1 MGKLALILGCVAAA
15 SPNALCGSGFFVTT
29 AGVATAPALAAAALY
44 FLIVAPQV
52 SALFESSGFRPRLA
66 KLSVALSAALILIE
80 YGALVAL
87 AVGRREGV
95 YALFGFEQVLHFAAL
110 AMALAAAGPF
120 EAWAGPSAIRWG
132 SFALGALSLA
142 CSIAMSA
149 MGPNGLLGP
158 WAVAAFGVCAAVVL
172 SISYYV
178 TADGARCTGAFF
190 CGSLLMSAIQRFINW
205 RCISNWRR
213 ISIFEMPAWAAISLC
228 LVTIAGA
235 VALFVLARWQGEA
248 IQEGPRGTCG
258 DERPSAEDPASVVRE
273 ALLGLR
279 GGGALSERELEV
291 ACGLACGHSV
301 AEIAQELGV
310 LASTVSTYRARAYEK
325 LGVETNAQLVASL
338 TRPSSQPNLE
348 DAQTPIFRSRLLPG
362 VALAAACV
370 AGFLCGCY
378 GCYGGDGALVAYN
391 VALVAAGALLI
402 AVGPIRIG
410 KGGQSLGY
418 SLAGALVGLSMSAVL
433 VLSKDPRGFLGA
445 VLLAVAIAISV
456 AESAWATQEGLGS
469 QQALGAGLGLLAM
482 SSVSYSGRYINPWML
497 FCFTFASIA
506 AAAVLLWVGARN
518 RRGKLVEKT
527 LDGEVRVRSYL
538 EGRGLSSLEAGV
550 ALMAARGAT
559 ATETALAL
567 SMSPSSVAAYKSRG
581 LKKLGVERIDELREL
596 LKKDAGLAL
605 TVGLR

>member
-1 MGKLALILGCVAAA
+1 MGKLALVLGCVAAA

-52 SALFESSGFRPRLA
+52 SALFESSDFRPRLT

-95 YALFGFEQVLHFAAL
+95 YAVFGFEQALHFAAL

-149 MGPNGLLGP
+149 MGPDDLLGP

-205 RCISNWRR
+205 RCIS
-213 ISIFEMPAWAAISLC
+213 IFKMPAWAAISLC
-228 LVTIAGA
+228 LATIAGA
-235 VALFVLARWQGEA
+235 VVLFVLARRQEGA
-248 IQEGPRGTCG
+248 IQKGPIGACG
-258 DERPSAEDPASVVRE
+258 DECPSAEDPASVVRE

-310 LASTVSTYRARAYEK
+310 SASTVSTYRARAYEK

-338 TRPSSQPNLE
+338 TRPSSQPGFE
-348 DAQTPIFRSRLLPG
+348 DAQKPIFRSRLLPG

-370 AGFLCGCY
+370 AGCLCW
-378 GCYGGDGALVAYN
+378 CYGGDGALVAYN
-391 VALVAAGALLI
+391 VALVAAGALLVL
-402 AVGPIRIG
+402 VGLVRIG
-410 KGGQSLGY
+410 EGGQSLGY
-418 SLAGALVGLSMSAVL
+418 SLAGVLVGLSMSAVL
-433 VLSKDPRGFLGA
+433 VLSSGAPGGFLGVA
-445 VLLAVAIAISV
+445 LFAFVLAISV
-456 AESAWATQEGLGS
+456 VASVWAAQEGLGS

-482 SSVSYSGRYINPWML
+482 ISVSYSGRYISPWML
-497 FCFTFASIA
+497 LCFTLACIA

-518 RRGKLVEKT
+518 RRGKLVENT
-527 LDGEVRVRSYL
+527 LDGEVRARLYL

-567 SMSPSSVAAYKSRG
+567 NMSPSSVSAYKSRG
-581 LKKLGVERIDELREL
+581 LKKLGVEGIDELREL

>member
-1 MGKLALILGCVAAA
+1 MGKLALVLGCAAAA

-29 AGVATAPALAAAALY
+29 AGIATAPALMAAALY

-52 SALFESSGFRPRLA
+52 SALFESSDFRPRLA

-149 MGPNGLLGP
+149 MAPDGLLGP

-178 TADGARCTGAFF
+178 TADGARCTGVFF

-205 RCISNWRR
+205 RCIS
-213 ISIFEMPAWAAISLC
+213 IFEMPAWAAISLC
-228 LVTIAGA
+228 LVTIAAA
-235 VALFVLARWQGEA
+235 VVLFVLARRQAA
-248 IQEGPRGTCG
+248 IQEGPISTCG

-310 LASTVSTYRARAYEK
+310 SASTVSTYRARAYEK

-348 DAQTPIFRSRLLPG
+348 DAQKPKFRSRLLPG

-370 AGFLCGCY
+370 AGCLCGCY
-378 GCYGGDGALVAYN
+378 EGDGAFAAYN
-391 VALVAAGALLI
+391 VALLAAGALLI

-410 KGGQSLGY
+410 EGGQSLGY
-418 SLAGALVGLSMSAVL
+418 SLAGVLVGLSMSAVL
-433 VLSKDPRGFLGA
+433 VLPRGPIGFLGA

-456 AESAWATQEGLGS
+456 AVSAWATQESLGS
-469 QQALGAGLGLLAM
+469 QQALGAGLGLLALI
-482 SSVSYSGRYINPWML
+482 SVSYSGRYINPWML
-497 FCFTFASIA
+497 LCFTFASIA

-518 RRGKLVEKT
+518 RRGKLVENT
-527 LDGEVRVRSYL
+527 LDGEVRARLYL
-538 EGRGLSSLEAGV
+538 EGRGLSSLETGV

-567 SMSPSSVAAYKSRG
+567 NMSPSSVAAHKSRG
-581 LKKLGVERIDELREL
+581 LKKLGVEGIGDLREL

>member
-1 MGKLALILGCVAAA
+1 MGKLALVLGCVAAA

-52 SALFESSGFRPRLA
+52 SALFESSDFRPRLA

-95 YALFGFEQVLHFAAL
+95 YAVFGFEQALHFAAL

-149 MGPNGLLGP
+149 MGPDGLLGP

-205 RCISNWRR
+205 RCIS
-213 ISIFEMPAWAAISLC
+213 IFEMPAWVAISLC
-228 LVTIAGA
+228 LVTVAGA

-248 IQEGPRGTCG
+248 IQEGPRGACG

-310 LASTVSTYRARAYEK
+310 SASTVSTYRARAYEK

-338 TRPSSQPNLE
+338 TRPSSQPNSE
-348 DAQTPIFRSRLLPG
+348 DAQKPIFRSRLLPG

-370 AGFLCGCY
+370 AGCLCVCY
-378 GCYGGDGALVAYN
+378 EGDGALVAYN

-410 KGGQSLGY
+410 EGGQSLGY
-418 SLAGALVGLSMSAVL
+418 SLAGVLVGLSMSAVL
-433 VLSKDPRGFLGA
+433 VLSPVAPGGFLGVA
-445 VLLAVAIAISV
+445 LFAFVLAISV
-456 AESAWATQEGLGS
+456 VASVWAAQEGLGS

-482 SSVSYSGRYINPWML
+482 ISVSYSGRYISPWIL
-497 FCFTFASIA
+497 LCFTLACIA
-506 AAAVLLWVGARN
+506 AAAVLLWVGARG
-518 RRGKLVEKT
+518 RRGKLVEIT
-527 LDGEVRVRSYL
+527 LDGEVRARLYL

-559 ATETALAL
+559 AAETALAL

-581 LKKLGVERIDELREL
+581 LKKLGVEGIDDLREL

-605 TVGLR
+605 TVGSR

>member
-29 AGVATAPALAAAALY
+29 AGVATAPALAVAALY

-52 SALFESSGFRPRLA
+52 STLFESSVFRSRLA
-66 KLSVALSAALILIE
+66 KLSVAFSAALILIE
-80 YGALVAL
+80 YGTLVAL

-95 YALFGFEQVLHFAAL
+95 YAVFGFEQALHFAAL

-120 EAWAGPSAIRWG
+120 EAWASPSAIRWG

-149 MGPNGLLGP
+149 MGPGFLGP
-158 WAVAAFGVCAAVVL
+158 WTVAAFGVCAAVVL

-178 TADGARCTGAFF
+178 TADGARCTGTFF

-205 RCISNWRR
+205 RCIS
-213 ISIFEMPAWAAISLC
+213 IFEMPAWAAISLC
-228 LVTIAGA
+228 LTTIAGA
-235 VALFVLARWQGEA
+235 VALFVLARWQGES
-248 IQEGPRGTCG
+248 IQEGPIGACG

-310 LASTVSTYRARAYEK
+310 SASTVSTYRVRAYEK

-338 TRPSSQPNLE
+338 TRPSSQPDSE
-348 DAQTPIFRSRLLPG
+348 DAQKPIFRSRLLPG

-370 AGFLCGCY
+370 AGCLCGCY
-378 GCYGGDGALVAYN
+378 EGDGALVAYN

-410 KGGQSLGY
+410 EGGQSLGY
-418 SLAGALVGLSMSAVL
+418 SLAGVLVGLSMSAVL
-433 VLSKDPRGFLGA
+433 VLSSRAPGGFLGVA
-445 VLLAVAIAISV
+445 LSAFVLAISV
-456 AESAWATQEGLGS
+456 AESVWAAQEGLGS
-469 QQALGAGLGLLAM
+469 RQALGAGLGLLAM
-482 SSVSYSGRYINPWML
+482 ISVSYSGRYISPWML
-497 FCFTFASIA
+497 LCFTLACIA
-506 AAAVLLWVGARN
+506 AAAVLLWVGARG

-527 LDGEVRVRSYL
+527 LDGGVRARLYL
-538 EGRGLSSLEAGV
+538 EGRGLSSLEVGV
-550 ALMAARGAT
+550 ALMTARGAT

-567 SMSPSSVAAYKSRG
+567 NMSPSSVAAYKGRG
-581 LKKLGVERIDELREL
+581 FKKLGVEGIDELREL

-605 TVGLR
+605 TVGPR

>member
-1 MGKLALILGCVAAA
+1 MGKLALVLGCVAAA

-52 SALFESSGFRPRLA
+52 SALFESSDFRPRLA

-80 YGALVAL
+80 YGTLVAL

-95 YALFGFEQVLHFAAL
+95 YAVFGFEQALHFAAL

-149 MGPNGLLGP
+149 MGPDGLLGP
-158 WAVAAFGVCAAVVL
+158 WAVAAFGVCAALVL
-172 SISYYV
+172 FISYYV

-205 RCISNWRR
+205 RCIS
-213 ISIFEMPAWAAISLC
+213 IFEMPAWAAISLC
-228 LVTIAGA
+228 LVTVAGA

-291 ACGLACGHSV
+291 ACGLACGHPV

-310 LASTVSTYRARAYEK
+310 SASTVSTYRARAYEK

-338 TRPSSQPNLE
+338 TRPSSQPDSE
-348 DAQTPIFRSRLLPG
+348 DAQKPIFRSRLLPG

-370 AGFLCGCY
+370 AGCLCVCY
-378 GCYGGDGALVAYN
+378 EGDGALVAYN

-410 KGGQSLGY
+410 EGGQSLGY
-418 SLAGALVGLSMSAVL
+418 SLAGVLVGLSMSAVL
-433 VLSKDPRGFLGA
+433 VLSPVAPGGFLGVA
-445 VLLAVAIAISV
+445 LFAFVLAISV
-456 AESAWATQEGLGS
+456 VASVWAAQEGLGS

-482 SSVSYSGRYINPWML
+482 ISVSYSGRYISPWML
-497 FCFTFASIA
+497 LCFTLASIA

-518 RRGKLVEKT
+518 RRGKLVENT
-527 LDGEVRVRSYL
+527 LDGEVRARLYL
-538 EGRGLSSLEAGV
+538 EGRGLSSLETGV

-567 SMSPSSVAAYKSRG
+567 NMSPSSVAAYKSRG
-581 LKKLGVERIDELREL
+581 LKKLGVEGIGDLREL

-605 TVGLR
+605 TVGPR

>member
-1 MGKLALILGCVAAA
+1 MGKLALVLGCVAAA

-29 AGVATAPALAAAALY
+29 AGVATAPALAAAAFY

-80 YGALVAL
+80 YGTLVAL

-95 YALFGFEQVLHFAAL
+95 YAVFGFEQALHFAAL

-149 MGPNGLLGP
+149 MGPDGLLGP

-205 RCISNWRR
+205 RCIS
-213 ISIFEMPAWAAISLC
+213 IFEMPAWAAISLC
-228 LVTIAGA
+228 LVTVAGA

-291 ACGLACGHSV
+291 ACGLACGHPV
-301 AEIAQELGV
+301 AEIAQERGV
-310 LASTVSTYRARAYEK
+310 SASTVSTYRARAYEK

-338 TRPSSQPNLE
+338 TRPSSQPDSE
-348 DAQTPIFRSRLLPG
+348 DAQKPIFRSRLLPG

-370 AGFLCGCY
+370 AGCLCVCY
-378 GCYGGDGALVAYN
+378 EGDGALVAYN

-410 KGGQSLGY
+410 EGGQSLGY
-418 SLAGALVGLSMSAVL
+418 SLAGVLVGLSMSAVL
-433 VLSKDPRGFLGA
+433 VLSPVAPGGFLGVA
-445 VLLAVAIAISV
+445 LFAFVLAISV
-456 AESAWATQEGLGS
+456 VASVWAAQEGLGS

-482 SSVSYSGRYINPWML
+482 ISVSYSGRYISPWML
-497 FCFTFASIA
+497 LCFTLACIA
-506 AAAVLLWVGARN
+506 AAAVLLWVGARG

-527 LDGEVRVRSYL
+527 LDGEVRARLYL

-567 SMSPSSVAAYKSRG
+567 NMSPSSVAAYKSRG
-581 LKKLGVERIDELREL
+581 LKKLGVEGIGDLREL

>member
-1 MGKLALILGCVAAA
+1 MGKLALILGCAAAA

-52 SALFESSGFRPRLA
+52 SALFESSDFRPRLA

-95 YALFGFEQVLHFAAL
+95 YALFGFEQALHFAAL

-132 SFALGALSLA
+132 SVALGALSLA

-149 MGPNGLLGP
+149 MGPDGLLGP
-158 WAVAAFGVCAAVVL
+158 WAVSAFGVCAAVVL

-205 RCISNWRR
+205 RCIS
-213 ISIFEMPAWAAISLC
+213 IFEMPAQAAISLC
-228 LVTIAGA
+228 LATIAGA
-235 VALFVLARWQGEA
+235 VALFVLAQRQAA
-248 IQEGPRGTCG
+248 IQKGPRGACG

-273 ALLGLR
+273 ALLSLR

-291 ACGLACGHSV
+291 ACGLACGHPV

-310 LASTVSTYRARAYEK
+310 SASTVSTYRARAYEK

-338 TRPSSQPNLE
+338 TRPSSQPDLE
-348 DAQTPIFRSRLLPG
+348 DAQKPIFRSCMLPG
-362 VALAAACV
+362 VALVAACA
-370 AGFLCGCY
+370 AGCLC

-391 VALVAAGALLI
+391 VAFVAAGALLVTI
-402 AVGPIRIG
+402 GLIRIG
-410 KGGQSLGY
+410 EGGQSLGY
-418 SLAGALVGLSMSAVL
+418 SLAGVLVGLSMSAVL
-433 VLSKDPRGFLGA
+433 ESPGAPGGFLGV
-445 VLLAVAIAISV
+445 VLLAAVIAISV
-456 AESAWATQEGLGS
+456 AASAWVTQEGLGS
-469 QQALGAGLGLLAM
+469 QQALGAGLGLLAL
-482 SSVSYSGRYINPWML
+482 SSVSYSGRYISPWML
-497 FCFTFASIA
+497 RCFTLACIA
-506 AAAVLLWVGARN
+506 AAAVLLWIGARG
-518 RRGKLVEKT
+518 RRGKLVENT

-581 LKKLGVERIDELREL
+581 LKKLGVEGVDELREL

>member
-1 MGKLALILGCVAAA
+1 MGKLALVLGCVAAA

-44 FLIVAPQV
+44 FLIVAPRV
-52 SALFESSGFRPRLA
+52 SALFESSDFRPRLA

-80 YGALVAL
+80 YGTLIVL
-87 AVGRREGV
+87 AVGRCEGV
-95 YALFGFEQVLHFAAL
+95 YVMFGFEQALHFAAL
-110 AMALAAAGPF
+110 AMAMAAAGPF

-149 MGPNGLLGP
+149 MALDGLLGP
-158 WAVAAFGVCAAVVL
+158 WAVAAFGVCAAAVL

-190 CGSLLMSAIQRFINW
+190 CGSLLMSAIQRLINW
-205 RCISNWRR
+205 RC
-213 ISIFEMPAWAAISLC
+213 ISIFEMPAQAAISLC
-228 LVTIAGA
+228 LATMAGA
-235 VALFVLARWQGEA
+235 VVLFVLARRQTA
-248 IQEGPRGTCG
+248 IQKGPRDACG

-273 ALLGLR
+273 TLLSLR

-291 ACGLACGHSV
+291 ACGLACGHPV

-310 LASTVSTYRARAYEK
+310 SASTVSTYRARAYEK

-348 DAQTPIFRSRLLPG
+348 DAQKPKFRSRLLPG

-370 AGFLCGCY
+370 AGCLC
-378 GCYGGDGALVAYN
+378 GCYGGDGALVAYD

-410 KGGQSLGY
+410 EGGQSLGY
-418 SLAGALVGLSMSAVL
+418 SLAGVLVGLSMSAVL
-433 VLSKDPRGFLGA
+433 VLSRDPRGFLGA
-445 VLLAVAIAISV
+445 VLLAAVIAISV
-456 AESAWATQEGLGS
+456 AASAWATQESLGS
-469 QQALGAGLGLLAM
+469 QQALGAGLGLLAL
-482 SSVSYSGRYINPWML
+482 SSVSYSGRYINPWTL
-497 FCFTFASIA
+497 LCFTFASIA

-518 RRGKLVEKT
+518 RRGKLVENT

-567 SMSPSSVAAYKSRG
+567 NMSPSSVAAYKSRG
-581 LKKLGVERIDELREL
+581 LKKLGVEGVDELREL

>member
-29 AGVATAPALAAAALY
+29 AGVATAPVLAAAALY

-95 YALFGFEQVLHFAAL
+95 YAVLGFEQALHFAAL

-132 SFALGALSLA
+132 SFALGAFSLA

-149 MGPNGLLGP
+149 MGPDGLLGP
-158 WAVAAFGVCAAVVL
+158 RAVAAFGVLAAVVL

-205 RCISNWRR
+205 RCIS
-213 ISIFEMPAWAAISLC
+213 IFEMSAWAAISLC

-235 VALFVLARWQGEA
+235 VALFVFAQRQGEA
-248 IQEGPRGTCG
+248 IQKGPRGACG

-273 ALLGLR
+273 ALLSLR

-291 ACGLACGHSV
+291 ACGLACGHPV

-310 LASTVSTYRARAYEK
+310 SASTVSTYRARAYEK

-497 FCFTFASIA
+497 LCFTFASIA

-518 RRGKLVEKT
+518 RRGKLVENT

-538 EGRGLSSLEAGV
+538 EGRGLSSLETSV

-581 LKKLGVERIDELREL
+581 LKKLGVEGIDELREL

-605 TVGLR
+605 TVGPR

>member
-1 MGKLALILGCVAAA
+1 MGKLALVLGCVAAA

-52 SALFESSGFRPRLA
+52 STLFEPSVFRPRLA

-80 YGALVAL
+80 YGALFAL

-95 YALFGFEQVLHFAAL
+95 YAVFGFEQALHFAAL

-149 MGPNGLLGP
+149 MGPDGLLGP

-205 RCISNWRR
+205 RCIS
-213 ISIFEMPAWAAISLC
+213 IFEMPAQAAISLC
-228 LVTIAGA
+228 LATIAGA
-235 VALFVLARWQGEA
+235 VALFVLAQRQREA
-248 IQEGPRGTCG
+248 IQKGPRGACG

-291 ACGLACGHSV
+291 ACGLACGHPV

-310 LASTVSTYRARAYEK
+310 SASTVSTYHARAYEK

-338 TRPSSQPNLE
+338 TRPPLLSDPR
-348 DAQTPIFRSRLLPG
+348 DAKKPIFRSRLLPG
-362 VALAAACV
+362 VALAAACA
-370 AGFLCGCY
+370 AGCLCGCY
-378 GCYGGDGALVAYN
+378 GG
-391 VALVAAGALLI
+391 
-402 AVGPIRIG
+402 
-410 KGGQSLGY
+410 
-418 SLAGALVGLSMSAVL
+418 
-433 VLSKDPRGFLGA
+433 
-445 VLLAVAIAISV
+445 
-456 AESAWATQEGLGS
+456 
-469 QQALGAGLGLLAM
+469 
-482 SSVSYSGRYINPWML
+482 
-497 FCFTFASIA
+497 
-506 AAAVLLWVGARN
+506 
-518 RRGKLVEKT
+518 
-527 LDGEVRVRSYL
+527 
-538 EGRGLSSLEAGV
+538 
-550 ALMAARGAT
+550 
-559 ATETALAL
+559 
-567 SMSPSSVAAYKSRG
+567 
-581 LKKLGVERIDELREL
+581 
-596 LKKDAGLAL
+596 
-605 TVGLR
+605 

>member
-52 SALFESSGFRPRLA
+52 STLFESSDFRPRLA

-87 AVGRREGV
+87 AVGRCEGI
-95 YALFGFEQVLHFAAL
+95 YAQFGFEQALHFAVL

-149 MGPNGLLGP
+149 MRPDGLLGP

-172 SISYYV
+172 SISYFV

-190 CGSLLMSAIQRFINW
+190 CGSLLMSAVQRFINW
-205 RCISNWRR
+205 RC

-235 VALFVLARWQGEA
+235 VVLFVLEQRQAEA
-248 IQEGPRGTCG
+248 IQEGPRGACG
-258 DERPSAEDPASVVRE
+258 DECPSAEDLASVVRE

-291 ACGLACGHSV
+291 ACGLACGHPV

-310 LASTVSTYRARAYEK
+310 SASTVSTYRARAYEK

-338 TRPSSQPNLE
+338 TRPSSQPDSE
-348 DAQTPIFRSRLLPG
+348 DAQKPIFRSRLLPG
-362 VALAAACV
+362 
-370 AGFLCGCY
+370 
-378 GCYGGDGALVAYN
+378 
-391 VALVAAGALLI
+391 
-402 AVGPIRIG
+402 
-410 KGGQSLGY
+410 
-418 SLAGALVGLSMSAVL
+418 
-433 VLSKDPRGFLGA
+433 
-445 VLLAVAIAISV
+445 
-456 AESAWATQEGLGS
+456 
-469 QQALGAGLGLLAM
+469 
-482 SSVSYSGRYINPWML
+482 GR
-497 FCFTFASIA
+497 
-506 AAAVLLWVGARN
+506 
-518 RRGKLVEKT
+518 
-527 LDGEVRVRSYL
+527 
-538 EGRGLSSLEAGV
+538 
-550 ALMAARGAT
+550 ARGGVCCR
-559 ATETALAL
+559 L
-567 SMSPSSVAAYKSRG
+567 S
-581 LKKLGVERIDELREL
+581 LRVL
-596 LKKDAGLAL
+596 WG
-605 TVGLR
+605 

>member
-1 MGKLALILGCVAAA
+1 MGKLALVLGCVAAA

-29 AGVATAPALAAAALY
+29 AGVATAPTLAAAALY

-52 SALFESSGFRPRLA
+52 PALFESSDFRPRLA

-80 YGALVAL
+80 YGTLVAL

-95 YALFGFEQVLHFAAL
+95 YAVFGFEQALHFAAL

-149 MGPNGLLGP
+149 MGPDGLLGP

-205 RCISNWRR
+205 RCIS
-213 ISIFEMPAWAAISLC
+213 IFEMPAWAAISLC
-228 LVTIAGA
+228 LVTVAGA

-279 GGGALSERELEV
+279 GGVALSEREIEV
-291 ACGLACGHSV
+291 ACGLACGHPV

-310 LASTVSTYRARAYEK
+310 SASTVSTYRARAYEK

-348 DAQTPIFRSRLLPG
+348 DAQKPKFRSRLLPG

-370 AGFLCGCY
+370 AGCLCGCY

-391 VALVAAGALLI
+391 VALVAAGALLVP
-402 AVGPIRIG
+402 VGLVRIG
-410 KGGQSLGY
+410 EGGQSLGY

-433 VLSKDPRGFLGA
+433 VLSQDPRGFLGA

-456 AESAWATQEGLGS
+456 AASAWATQESLGS
-469 QQALGAGLGLLAM
+469 QQALGAGLGLLAL

-497 FCFTFASIA
+497 LCFTFASIA

-518 RRGKLVEKT
+518 RRGKLVENT
-527 LDGEVRVRSYL
+527 LDGEARVRSYL
-538 EGRGLSSLEAGV
+538 EGRGLSSLETGV

-581 LKKLGVERIDELREL
+581 LKKLGVEGIDDLREL

>member
-29 AGVATAPALAAAALY
+29 VGVATAPALAAAALY

-95 YALFGFEQVLHFAAL
+95 YAVLGFEQALHFAAL

-149 MGPNGLLGP
+149 MGPDGLLGP
-158 WAVAAFGVCAAVVL
+158 RAVAAFGVLAAVVL

-178 TADGARCTGAFF
+178 TADGARRTGAFF

-205 RCISNWRR
+205 RC

-235 VALFVLARWQGEA
+235 VALFVFAQRQGEA
-248 IQEGPRGTCG
+248 IQKGPRGACG

-273 ALLGLR
+273 ALLSLR

-291 ACGLACGHSV
+291 ACGLACGHPV

-310 LASTVSTYRARAYEK
+310 SASTVSTYRARAYEK

-456 AESAWATQEGLGS
+456 AESAWATQGGLGS

-497 FCFTFASIA
+497 LCFTFASIA

-518 RRGKLVEKT
+518 RRGKLVENT

-567 SMSPSSVAAYKSRG
+567 SLSPSSVAAYKSRG
-581 LKKLGVERIDELREL
+581 LKKLGVEGVAELREL

-605 TVGLR
+605 TVGPR

>member
-15 SPNALCGSGFFVTT
+15 SPNALCGSGLFVTT

-52 SALFESSGFRPRLA
+52 SARFESSDFRPRLA

-80 YGALVAL
+80 YGTLVAL

-95 YALFGFEQVLHFAAL
+95 YAVFGFEQALHFAAL
-110 AMALAAAGPF
+110 AVALAAAGPF

-149 MGPNGLLGP
+149 MGPGLLGP
-158 WAVAAFGVCAAVVL
+158 WTVAAFGVCAAVVL

-190 CGSLLMSAIQRFINW
+190 CGSLLMSAIQRFVNW
-205 RCISNWRR
+205 RCISM
-213 ISIFEMPAWAAISLC
+213 FKMPAWAAISLC
-228 LVTIAGA
+228 LATIAGA
-235 VALFVLARWQGEA
+235 VALFVLAQRQGEA
-248 IQEGPRGTCG
+248 IQKGPRGACG

-273 ALLGLR
+273 ALLSLR

-310 LASTVSTYRARAYEK
+310 SASTVSTYRARAYEK

-348 DAQTPIFRSRLLPG
+348 DAQKPKFRSRLLPG

-370 AGFLCGCY
+370 AGCLCGCY

-391 VALVAAGALLI
+391 VALVAAGALLVP
-402 AVGPIRIG
+402 VGLVRIG
-410 KGGQSLGY
+410 EGGQSLGY

-433 VLSKDPRGFLGA
+433 VLSQDPRGFLGA

-456 AESAWATQEGLGS
+456 AASAWATQESLGS
-469 QQALGAGLGLLAM
+469 QQALGAGLGLLAL
-482 SSVSYSGRYINPWML
+482 SSVYYSGRYINPWML
-497 FCFTFASIA
+497 LCFTFASIA

-518 RRGKLVEKT
+518 RRGKLVENT
-527 LDGEVRVRSYL
+527 LDGEVRARLYL
-538 EGRGLSSLEAGV
+538 EGRGLTSLETGV

-567 SMSPSSVAAYKSRG
+567 NMSPSSVAAYKSRG
-581 LKKLGVERIDELREL
+581 LKKLGVEGVAELREL

>member
-1 MGKLALILGCVAAA
+1 MGKLALVLGCVAAA

-52 SALFESSGFRPRLA
+52 SALFESSDFRPRLA

-80 YGALVAL
+80 YGTLVAL

-95 YALFGFEQVLHFAAL
+95 YVLFGFEQVLHFAAL

-120 EAWAGPSAIRWG
+120 EAWTGPSTIRWG

-149 MGPNGLLGP
+149 MRPDGLLGP
-158 WAVAAFGVCAAVVL
+158 WAVAVFGVCAAVVL

-190 CGSLLMSAIQRFINW
+190 CGSLLMSAIQRFVNW
-205 RCISNWRR
+205 RC

-228 LVTIAGA
+228 LATIAGA
-235 VALFVLARWQGEA
+235 VALFVLAQQQGGSDSKRTE
-248 IQEGPRGTCG
+248 RRLR

-273 ALLGLR
+273 ALLSLR

-291 ACGLACGHSV
+291 ACGLACGHPV

-310 LASTVSTYRARAYEK
+310 SASTVSTYRARAYEK

-348 DAQTPIFRSRLLPG
+348 DAQKPKIRSRLLPG

-370 AGFLCGCY
+370 AGCLCGCY

-391 VALVAAGALLI
+391 VALVAAGALLVP
-402 AVGPIRIG
+402 VGLVRIG
-410 KGGQSLGY
+410 EGGQSLGY

-433 VLSKDPRGFLGA
+433 VLSRDPIGFLGA

-456 AESAWATQEGLGS
+456 AASAWATQESLGS
-469 QQALGAGLGLLAM
+469 QQALGAGLGLLAL

-497 FCFTFASIA
+497 LCFTFASIA

-518 RRGKLVEKT
+518 RRGKLVENT
-527 LDGEVRVRSYL
+527 LDGEARVRSYL
-538 EGRGLSSLEAGV
+538 EGRGLSSLETGV

-581 LKKLGVERIDELREL
+581 LKKLGVEGVAELREL

-605 TVGLR
+605 TVGSR

>member
-1 MGKLALILGCVAAA
+1 MGKLALVLGCVAAA

-52 SALFESSGFRPRLA
+52 SALFESSDFRPRLA

-95 YALFGFEQVLHFAAL
+95 YAVFGFEQALHFAAL

-149 MGPNGLLGP
+149 MGPDGLLGP

-205 RCISNWRR
+205 RCIS
-213 ISIFEMPAWAAISLC
+213 IFEMPAWAAISLC
-228 LVTIAGA
+228 LVTVAGA

-291 ACGLACGHSV
+291 ACGLACGHPV

-310 LASTVSTYRARAYEK
+310 SASTVSTYRARAYEK

-338 TRPSSQPNLE
+338 TRPPLTSDPR
-348 DAQTPIFRSRLLPG
+348 DAQKPTFRSRMLPG

-370 AGFLCGCY
+370 AGCLCVCY
-378 GCYGGDGALVAYN
+378 EGDGALVAYN

-410 KGGQSLGY
+410 EGGQSLGY
-418 SLAGALVGLSMSAVL
+418 SLAGVLVGLSMSAVL
-433 VLSKDPRGFLGA
+433 VLSPVAPGGFLGVA
-445 VLLAVAIAISV
+445 LFAFVLAISV
-456 AESAWATQEGLGS
+456 VASVWAAQEGLGS

-482 SSVSYSGRYINPWML
+482 ISVSYSGRYISPWML
-497 FCFTFASIA
+497 LCFTLACIA
-506 AAAVLLWVGARN
+506 AAAVLLWVGARG

-527 LDGEVRVRSYL
+527 LDGEVRARLYL

-559 ATETALAL
+559 AAETALAL
-567 SMSPSSVAAYKSRG
+567 SMSPSSVAANKSRG
-581 LKKLGVERIDELREL
+581 LKKLGVEGIGDLREL

>member
-1 MGKLALILGCVAAA
+1 MGKLALILGCAAAA

-52 SALFESSGFRPRLA
+52 SALFESSDFRPRLA

-95 YALFGFEQVLHFAAL
+95 YALFGFEQALHFAAL

-149 MGPNGLLGP
+149 MGPDGLLGP
-158 WAVAAFGVCAAVVL
+158 WAVAIFGVCAAVVL

-205 RCISNWRR
+205 RCIS
-213 ISIFEMPAWAAISLC
+213 IFEMPAQAAISLC
-228 LVTIAGA
+228 LATIAGA
-235 VALFVLARWQGEA
+235 VALFVLARRQAA
-248 IQEGPRGTCG
+248 IQGGSRGACG
-258 DERPSAEDPASVVRE
+258 DERPSAEDPANVVRE
-273 ALLGLR
+273 ALLSLR
-279 GGGALSERELEV
+279 GGGTLSERELEV
-291 ACGLACGHSV
+291 ACGLACGHPV

-310 LASTVSTYRARAYEK
+310 SASTVSTYRARAYEK

-338 TRPSSQPNLE
+338 TRPSSQPDLE
-348 DAQTPIFRSRLLPG
+348 DAQKPIFRSRLLPG

-370 AGFLCGCY
+370 AGCLCEY
-378 GCYGGDGALVAYN
+378 YADAGALVAYN

-402 AVGPIRIG
+402 AVGLIRIG
-410 KGGQSLGY
+410 EVGQSLGY
-418 SLAGALVGLSMSAVL
+418 SLAGVLVGLSMSAVL
-433 VLSKDPRGFLGA
+433 ESPGAPGGFLGV
-445 VLLAVAIAISV
+445 VLLAAVIAIFV
-456 AESAWATQEGLGS
+456 AASAWATQEGLGS

-482 SSVSYSGRYINPWML
+482 SSVSYSGRYISPWML
-497 FCFTFASIA
+497 RCFTLACIA
-506 AAAVLLWVGARN
+506 AAAVLLWIGARG
-518 RRGKLVEKT
+518 RRGKLVENT

-550 ALMAARGAT
+550 ALMAACGAT

-567 SMSPSSVAAYKSRG
+567 NMSPSSVAAYKSRG
-581 LKKLGVERIDELREL
+581 LKKLGVEGVDELREL

>member
-52 SALFESSGFRPRLA
+52 SALFESSDFRPRLA

-95 YALFGFEQVLHFAAL
+95 YAVLGFEQALHFAAL

-132 SFALGALSLA
+132 PFALGALSLA

-149 MGPNGLLGP
+149 MGPDGLLGP

-178 TADGARCTGAFF
+178 AADGARCTGAFF

-205 RCISNWRR
+205 RCF
-213 ISIFEMPAWAAISLC
+213 SIFEMPAWVAISLC

-235 VALFVLARWQGEA
+235 VALFVFAQQQGEA
-248 IQEGPRGTCG
+248 IQKGPRGACG

-273 ALLGLR
+273 ALLSLR

-291 ACGLACGHSV
+291 ACGLACGHPV

-310 LASTVSTYRARAYEK
+310 SASTVSTYRARAYEK

-348 DAQTPIFRSRLLPG
+348 DAQKPKIRSRLLPG

-370 AGFLCGCY
+370 AGCLCGCY

-391 VALVAAGALLI
+391 VALVAAGALLVP
-402 AVGPIRIG
+402 VGLVRIG
-410 KGGQSLGY
+410 EGGQSLGY
-418 SLAGALVGLSMSAVL
+418 SLAGALVGLSMSTVL
-433 VLSKDPRGFLGA
+433 VLSQDPRGFLGA

-456 AESAWATQEGLGS
+456 AASAWATQESLGS
-469 QQALGAGLGLLAM
+469 QQALGAGLGLLAL

-497 FCFTFASIA
+497 LCFTFASIA

-518 RRGKLVEKT
+518 RRGKLVENT
-527 LDGEVRVRSYL
+527 LDGEARVRSYL
-538 EGRGLSSLEAGV
+538 EGRGLSSLETGV

-581 LKKLGVERIDELREL
+581 LKKLGVEGVAELREL

-605 TVGLR
+605 TVGSR

>member
-1 MGKLALILGCVAAA
+1 MGKLALVLGCVAAA

-44 FLIVAPQV
+44 FLIVAPRV
-52 SALFESSGFRPRLA
+52 SALFESSDFRPRLA

-80 YGALVAL
+80 YGTLVAL

-95 YALFGFEQVLHFAAL
+95 YAVFGFEQALHFAAL

-149 MGPNGLLGP
+149 MGPDGLLEP

-172 SISYYV
+172 FISYYV

-205 RCISNWRR
+205 RCIS
-213 ISIFEMPAWAAISLC
+213 IFEMPAWAAISLC
-228 LVTIAGA
+228 LVTVAGA

-291 ACGLACGHSV
+291 ACGLACGHPV

-310 LASTVSTYRARAYEK
+310 SASTVSTYRARAYEK

-338 TRPSSQPNLE
+338 ARPSSQPDSE
-348 DAQTPIFRSRLLPG
+348 DAQKPIFRSRLLPG

-370 AGFLCGCY
+370 AGCLCVCY
-378 GCYGGDGALVAYN
+378 EGDGALVAYN

-410 KGGQSLGY
+410 EGGQSLGY
-418 SLAGALVGLSMSAVL
+418 SLAGVLVGLSMSAVL
-433 VLSKDPRGFLGA
+433 VLSPVAPGGFLGVA
-445 VLLAVAIAISV
+445 LFAFVLAISV
-456 AESAWATQEGLGS
+456 VASVWAAQEGLGS
-469 QQALGAGLGLLAM
+469 QQALGAGLGLMAM
-482 SSVSYSGRYINPWML
+482 ISVSYSGRYISPWML
-497 FCFTFASIA
+497 LCFTLACIA
-506 AAAVLLWVGARN
+506 AAAVLLWVGARG

-527 LDGEVRVRSYL
+527 LDGEVRARLYL

-559 ATETALAL
+559 AAETALAL

-581 LKKLGVERIDELREL
+581 LKKLGVEGIDDLREL

>member
-1 MGKLALILGCVAAA
+1 MGKLALVLGCVAAA

-52 SALFESSGFRPRLA
+52 SALFESSDFRPRLA

-80 YGALVAL
+80 YGTLVAL

-95 YALFGFEQVLHFAAL
+95 YAVFGFEQALHFAAL

-149 MGPNGLLGP
+149 MGPDGLLGP

-205 RCISNWRR
+205 RCIS
-213 ISIFEMPAWAAISLC
+213 IFEMPAWAAISLC
-228 LVTIAGA
+228 LVTVAGT

-291 ACGLACGHSV
+291 ACGLACGHPV

-310 LASTVSTYRARAYEK
+310 SASTVSTYRARAYEK

-338 TRPSSQPNLE
+338 TRPSSQPDSE
-348 DAQTPIFRSRLLPG
+348 DAQKPIFRSRLLPG

-370 AGFLCGCY
+370 AGCLCGCY
-378 GCYGGDGALVAYN
+378 EGDGALVAYN

-410 KGGQSLGY
+410 EGGQSLGY
-418 SLAGALVGLSMSAVL
+418 SLAGVLVGLSMSAVL
-433 VLSKDPRGFLGA
+433 VLSPVAPGGFLGVA
-445 VLLAVAIAISV
+445 LFAFVLAISV
-456 AESAWATQEGLGS
+456 VASVWAAQEGLGS

-482 SSVSYSGRYINPWML
+482 ISVSYSGRYISPWML
-497 FCFTFASIA
+497 LCFTLACIA
-506 AAAVLLWVGARN
+506 AAAVLLWAGARG

-527 LDGEVRVRSYL
+527 LDGEVRARLYL

-559 ATETALAL
+559 AAETALAL

-581 LKKLGVERIDELREL
+581 LKKLGVEGVDELREL

>member
-52 SALFESSGFRPRLA
+52 SALFESSDFRPRLA

-87 AVGRREGV
+87 AVGRCEGF
-95 YALFGFEQVLHFAAL
+95 YAQFGFEQALHFAAL

-120 EAWAGPSAIRWG
+120 EAWVGPSAIRWG
-132 SFALGALSLA
+132 SFALGALSLS

-149 MGPNGLLGP
+149 MGPDGLLGP

-172 SISYYV
+172 SISYFV

-190 CGSLLMSAIQRFINW
+190 CGSLLMSAVQRFINW
-205 RCISNWRR
+205 RC
-213 ISIFEMPAWAAISLC
+213 ISIFEMPAWAAISLS

-235 VALFVLARWQGEA
+235 VVLFVLAQRQAEA
-248 IQEGPRGTCG
+248 IQEGPRGACG
-258 DERPSAEDPASVVRE
+258 DECPSAEDPAGVVRE

-279 GGGALSERELEV
+279 GGAALSERELEV
-291 ACGLACGHSV
+291 ACGLACGHPV

-310 LASTVSTYRARAYEK
+310 SASTVSTYRARAYEK

-338 TRPSSQPNLE
+338 TRPSSQPDSE
-348 DAQTPIFRSRLLPG
+348 DAQTSKFRSCLLPG

-370 AGFLCGCY
+370 ADCLY
-378 GCYGGDGALVAYN
+378 GCYGGDSALVAYS

-402 AVGPIRIG
+402 AVGLIRIG
-410 KGGQSLGY
+410 GEGQSLGH
-418 SLAGALVGLSMSAVL
+418 SLAGVLVGLSMSAVL
-433 VLSKDPRGFLGA
+433 VLSRAPGGFLGLTLLAA
-445 VLLAVAIAISV
+445 VLAISV
-456 AESAWATQEGLGS
+456 AASTWAAQKGLGS
-469 QQALGAGLGLLAM
+469 QQALGAGVGLLAL
-482 SSVSYSGRYINPWML
+482 SSVSYSGRYISPWML
-497 FCFTFASIA
+497 PCFTLACIA
-506 AAAVLLWVGARN
+506 AAAVLLWVAARGE
-518 RRGKLVEKT
+518 RGKLVENT
-527 LDGEVRVRSYL
+527 LDGEVRARLYL
-538 EGRGLSSLEAGV
+538 EGRGLSSLETGV

-567 SMSPSSVAAYKSRG
+567 NMSPSSVAAYKGRG
-581 LKKLGVERIDELREL
+581 FKKLGVEGIDELREL

>member
-1 MGKLALILGCVAAA
+1 MGKLALVLGCVAAA
-15 SPNALCGSGFFVTT
+15 SPNAPCGSGFFVTT

-52 SALFESSGFRPRLA
+52 SALFESSDFRPRLA

-80 YGALVAL
+80 YGTLVAL

-95 YALFGFEQVLHFAAL
+95 YAVFGFEQALHFAAL

-149 MGPNGLLGP
+149 MGPDGLLGP

-205 RCISNWRR
+205 RCIS
-213 ISIFEMPAWAAISLC
+213 IFEMPAWAAISLC
-228 LVTIAGA
+228 LVTVAGA

-291 ACGLACGHSV
+291 ACGLACGHPV

-310 LASTVSTYRARAYEK
+310 SASTVSTYRARAYEK

-348 DAQTPIFRSRLLPG
+348 DAQKPKFRSRLLPG

-370 AGFLCGCY
+370 AGCLCGCY
-378 GCYGGDGALVAYN
+378 GCYGGDDALVAYN
-391 VALVAAGALLI
+391 VALVAAGALLVP
-402 AVGPIRIG
+402 VGLVRIG
-410 KGGQSLGY
+410 EGGQSLGY

-433 VLSKDPRGFLGA
+433 VLSQDPRGFLGA
-445 VLLAVAIAISV
+445 VLLTVAIAISV

-482 SSVSYSGRYINPWML
+482 SSVSYSGRCINPWML
-497 FCFTFASIA
+497 LCFTFASIA

-518 RRGKLVEKT
+518 RRGKLVENT

-538 EGRGLSSLEAGV
+538 EGRGLSSLETGV

-567 SMSPSSVAAYKSRG
+567 HMSPSSVAAYRSRG
-581 LKKLGVERIDELREL
+581 LKKLGVEGVAELREL

-605 TVGLR
+605 TVGSR

>member
-1 MGKLALILGCVAAA
+1 MGKLVLVLGCVAAA

-52 SALFESSGFRPRLA
+52 SALFESSDFRPRLA

-80 YGALVAL
+80 YGTLVAL

-95 YALFGFEQVLHFAAL
+95 YAVFGFEQALHFAAL

-149 MGPNGLLGP
+149 MGPNDLLGP

-205 RCISNWRR
+205 RCIS
-213 ISIFEMPAWAAISLC
+213 IFEMPAWAAISLC
-228 LVTIAGA
+228 LVTVAGA

-291 ACGLACGHSV
+291 ACGLACGHPV

-310 LASTVSTYRARAYEK
+310 SASTVSTYRARAYEK

-338 TRPSSQPNLE
+338 TRPSSQPDSE
-348 DAQTPIFRSRLLPG
+348 DAQKPIFRSRLLPG

-370 AGFLCGCY
+370 AGCLCVCY
-378 GCYGGDGALVAYN
+378 EGDGALVAYN

-410 KGGQSLGY
+410 EGGQSLGY
-418 SLAGALVGLSMSAVL
+418 SLAGVLVGLSMSAVL
-433 VLSKDPRGFLGA
+433 VLSPVAPGGFLGVA
-445 VLLAVAIAISV
+445 LFAFVLAISV
-456 AESAWATQEGLGS
+456 VASVWAAQEGLGS

-482 SSVSYSGRYINPWML
+482 ISVSYSGRYISPWML
-497 FCFTFASIA
+497 LCFTLACIA
-506 AAAVLLWVGARN
+506 AAAVLLWVGARG

-527 LDGEVRVRSYL
+527 LDGEVRARLYL

-559 ATETALAL
+559 AAETALAL

-581 LKKLGVERIDELREL
+581 LKKLGVEGIGDLREL

>member
-1 MGKLALILGCVAAA
+1 M
-15 SPNALCGSGFFVTT
+15 
-29 AGVATAPALAAAALY
+29 
-44 FLIVAPQV
+44 APQV
-52 SALFESSGFRPRLA
+52 SALFESSDFRPRLA

-95 YALFGFEQVLHFAAL
+95 YAVFGFEQALHFAAL

-149 MGPNGLLGP
+149 MGPDGLLGP

-205 RCISNWRR
+205 RCIS
-213 ISIFEMPAWAAISLC
+213 IFEMPAWVAISLC
-228 LVTIAGA
+228 LVTVAGA

-310 LASTVSTYRARAYEK
+310 SASTVSTYRARAYEK

-338 TRPSSQPNLE
+338 TRPSSQPNSE
-348 DAQTPIFRSRLLPG
+348 DAQKPIFRSRLLPG

-370 AGFLCGCY
+370 AGCLCVCY
-378 GCYGGDGALVAYN
+378 EGDGALVAYN

-410 KGGQSLGY
+410 EGGQSLGY
-418 SLAGALVGLSMSAVL
+418 SLAGVLVGLSMSAVL
-433 VLSKDPRGFLGA
+433 VLSPVAPGGFLGVA
-445 VLLAVAIAISV
+445 LFAFVLAISV
-456 AESAWATQEGLGS
+456 VASVWAAQEGLGS

-482 SSVSYSGRYINPWML
+482 ISVSYSGRYISPWIL
-497 FCFTFASIA
+497 LCFTLACIA
-506 AAAVLLWVGARN
+506 AAAVLLWVGARG
-518 RRGKLVEKT
+518 RRGKLVEIT
-527 LDGEVRVRSYL
+527 LDGEVRARLYL
-538 EGRGLSSLEAGV
+538 EGRGLSSLETGV

-567 SMSPSSVAAYKSRG
+567 NMSPSSVAAYKSRG
-581 LKKLGVERIDELREL
+581 LKKLGVEGIGDLREL

-605 TVGLR
+605 TVGSR

>member
-1 MGKLALILGCVAAA
+1 MGKLALVLGCVAAA

-52 SALFESSGFRPRLA
+52 SALFESSDFRPRLA

-80 YGALVAL
+80 YGTLVAL

-95 YALFGFEQVLHFAAL
+95 YAVFGFEQALHFAAL

-149 MGPNGLLGP
+149 MGPDGLLGP

-205 RCISNWRR
+205 RCIS
-213 ISIFEMPAWAAISLC
+213 IFEMPAWAAISLC
-228 LVTIAGA
+228 LVTVAGA

-258 DERPSAEDPASVVRE
+258 DGRPSAEDPASVVRE

-291 ACGLACGHSV
+291 ACGLACGHPV

-310 LASTVSTYRARAYEK
+310 SASTVSTYRARAYEK
-325 LGVETNAQLVASL
+325 LDVETNAQLVASL
-338 TRPSSQPNLE
+338 TRPSSQPDSE
-348 DAQTPIFRSRLLPG
+348 DAQKPIFRSRLLPG

-370 AGFLCGCY
+370 AGCLCVCY
-378 GCYGGDGALVAYN
+378 EGDGALVAYN

-410 KGGQSLGY
+410 EGGQSLGY
-418 SLAGALVGLSMSAVL
+418 SLAGVLVGLSMSAVL
-433 VLSKDPRGFLGA
+433 VLSPVAPGGFLGVA
-445 VLLAVAIAISV
+445 LFAFVLAISV
-456 AESAWATQEGLGS
+456 VASVWAAQEGLGS

-482 SSVSYSGRYINPWML
+482 ISVSYSGRYISPWML
-497 FCFTFASIA
+497 LCFTLACIA
-506 AAAVLLWVGARN
+506 AAAVLLWVGARG

-527 LDGEVRVRSYL
+527 LDGEVRARLYL

-559 ATETALAL
+559 AAETALAL
-567 SMSPSSVAAYKSRG
+567 SMSPPSVAAYKSRG
-581 LKKLGVERIDELREL
+581 LKKLGVEGVDELREL

>member
-1 MGKLALILGCVAAA
+1 MGKLALVLGCVAAA

-52 SALFESSGFRPRLA
+52 SALFESSDFRPRLA

-95 YALFGFEQVLHFAAL
+95 YAVFGFEQALHFAAL

-149 MGPNGLLGP
+149 MGPDGLLGP

-205 RCISNWRR
+205 RCIS
-213 ISIFEMPAWAAISLC
+213 IFEMPAWVAISLC
-228 LVTIAGA
+228 LVTVAGA

-310 LASTVSTYRARAYEK
+310 SASTVSTYRARAYEK

-338 TRPSSQPNLE
+338 TRPSSQPNSE
-348 DAQTPIFRSRLLPG
+348 DAQKPIFRSRLLPG

-370 AGFLCGCY
+370 AGCLCVCY
-378 GCYGGDGALVAYN
+378 EGDGALVAYN

-410 KGGQSLGY
+410 EGGQSLGY
-418 SLAGALVGLSMSAVL
+418 SLAGVLVGLSMSAVL
-433 VLSKDPRGFLGA
+433 VLSPVAPGGFLGVA
-445 VLLAVAIAISV
+445 LFAFVLAISV
-456 AESAWATQEGLGS
+456 VASVWAAQEGLGS

-482 SSVSYSGRYINPWML
+482 ISVSYSGRYISPWIL
-497 FCFTFASIA
+497 LCFTLACIA
-506 AAAVLLWVGARN
+506 AAAVLLWVGARG
-518 RRGKLVEKT
+518 RRGKLVEIT
-527 LDGEVRVRSYL
+527 LDGEVRARLYL

-559 ATETALAL
+559 AAETALAL

-581 LKKLGVERIDELREL
+581 LKKLGVEGIDDLREL

-605 TVGLR
+605 TVGSR

>member
-52 SALFESSGFRPRLA
+52 SALFESSDFRSRLA

-95 YALFGFEQVLHFAAL
+95 YVLFGFEQVLHFAVL
-110 AMALAAAGPF
+110 AMAMAAAGPF
-120 EAWAGPSAIRWG
+120 EAWTSPSAIRWG
-132 SFALGALSLA
+132 SFALGAFSLT

-149 MGPNGLLGP
+149 MAPDGLLGP

-178 TADGARCTGAFF
+178 TADGARCTGVFF

-205 RCISNWRR
+205 RCIS
-213 ISIFEMPAWAAISLC
+213 IFEMPAWAAISLC
-228 LVTIAGA
+228 LATIAAA
-235 VALFVLARWQGEA
+235 VVLFVLARRQAA
-248 IQEGPRGTCG
+248 IQEGPISACG

-273 ALLGLR
+273 ALLSLR

-291 ACGLACGHSV
+291 ACGLACGHPV

-310 LASTVSTYRARAYEK
+310 SASTVSTYRARAYEK

-338 TRPSSQPNLE
+338 TRPPSTSDPR
-348 DAQTPIFRSRLLPG
+348 DAQKPTFRSRMLPG

-370 AGFLCGCY
+370 AGCLC
-378 GCYGGDGALVAYN
+378 GCYGGDGAIAAYS
-391 VALVAAGALLI
+391 VALVATGALLVP
-402 AVGPIRIG
+402 VGLIRIG
-410 KGGQSLGY
+410 EGGQGLGY
-418 SLAGALVGLSMSAVL
+418 SLAGVLEGLSMSAVL
-433 VLSKDPRGFLGA
+433 VLSRAAAPGGFLGA
-445 VLLAVAIAISV
+445 VLLAVLLAMSV
-456 AESAWATQEGLGS
+456 AVSVWAAQEGLGS
-469 QQALGAGLGLLAM
+469 QQALGVGLGLLAL

-497 FCFTFASIA
+497 LCFTFASIA

-518 RRGKLVEKT
+518 RRGKLVENT

-538 EGRGLSSLEAGV
+538 EGRGLSSLETGV

-567 SMSPSSVAAYKSRG
+567 NMSPSSVAAYKSRG
-581 LKKLGVERIDELREL
+581 LKKLGVEGVDELREL

>member
-1 MGKLALILGCVAAA
+1 MGKLALVLGCVAAA

-44 FLIVAPQV
+44 ILIVAPQV
-52 SALFESSGFRPRLA
+52 SALFESSDFRPRLA

-80 YGALVAL
+80 YGTLVAL

-95 YALFGFEQVLHFAAL
+95 YAVFGFEQALHFAAL

-149 MGPNGLLGP
+149 MGPDGLLGP

-205 RCISNWRR
+205 RCIS
-213 ISIFEMPAWAAISLC
+213 IFEMPAWAAISLC
-228 LVTIAGA
+228 LVTVAGA

-248 IQEGPRGTCG
+248 IQEGPRDTCG

-291 ACGLACGHSV
+291 ACGLACGHPV

-310 LASTVSTYRARAYEK
+310 SASTVSTYRARAYEK

-338 TRPSSQPNLE
+338 TRPSSQPDSE
-348 DAQTPIFRSRLLPG
+348 DAQKPIFRSRLLPG

-370 AGFLCGCY
+370 AGCLCVCY
-378 GCYGGDGALVAYN
+378 EGDGALVAYN

-410 KGGQSLGY
+410 EGGQSLGY
-418 SLAGALVGLSMSAVL
+418 SLAGVLVGLSMSAVL
-433 VLSKDPRGFLGA
+433 VLSPVAPGGFLGVA
-445 VLLAVAIAISV
+445 LFAFVLAISV
-456 AESAWATQEGLGS
+456 VASVWAAQEGLGS

-482 SSVSYSGRYINPWML
+482 ISVSYSGRYISPWML
-497 FCFTFASIA
+497 LCFTLACIA
-506 AAAVLLWVGARN
+506 AAAVLLWVGARS

-527 LDGEVRVRSYL
+527 LDGEVRARLYL

-559 ATETALAL
+559 AAETALAL

-581 LKKLGVERIDELREL
+581 LKKLGVEGIDDLREL

>member
-1 MGKLALILGCVAAA
+1 
-15 SPNALCGSGFFVTT
+15 
-29 AGVATAPALAAAALY
+29 
-44 FLIVAPQV
+44 
-52 SALFESSGFRPRLA
+52 
-66 KLSVALSAALILIE
+66 
-80 YGALVAL
+80 
-87 AVGRREGV
+87 
-95 YALFGFEQVLHFAAL
+95 
-110 AMALAAAGPF
+110 MALAAAGPF

-149 MGPNGLLGP
+149 MGPDGLLGP

-205 RCISNWRR
+205 RCIS
-213 ISIFEMPAWAAISLC
+213 IFEMPAWAAISLC
-228 LVTIAGA
+228 LVTVAGA

-291 ACGLACGHSV
+291 ACGLACGHPV

-310 LASTVSTYRARAYEK
+310 SASTVSTYRARAYEK

-338 TRPSSQPNLE
+338 TRPSSQPDSE
-348 DAQTPIFRSRLLPG
+348 DAQKPKFRSRLLPG

-378 GCYGGDGALVAYN
+378 EGDGAFVAYN

-402 AVGPIRIG
+402 AVGPNRIG
-410 KGGQSLGY
+410 EGGQSLGY
-418 SLAGALVGLSMSAVL
+418 SLAGVLVGLSMSAVL
-433 VLSKDPRGFLGA
+433 VLSPVAPGGFLGVA
-445 VLLAVAIAISV
+445 LFAFVLAISV
-456 AESAWATQEGLGS
+456 VASVWAAQEGLGS
-469 QQALGAGLGLLAM
+469 QQALGAGLGLLAL

-497 FCFTFASIA
+497 LCFTFASIA

-518 RRGKLVEKT
+518 RRGKLVENT
-527 LDGEVRVRSYL
+527 LDGEVRARLYL

-567 SMSPSSVAAYKSRG
+567 NMSPSSVAAYKSRG
-581 LKKLGVERIDELREL
+581 LKKLGVEGIGDLREL

>member
-1 MGKLALILGCVAAA
+1 MGKLALVLGCVAAA

-52 SALFESSGFRPRLA
+52 SALFESSDFRPRLA

-80 YGALVAL
+80 YGTLVAL

-95 YALFGFEQVLHFAAL
+95 YAVFGFEQALHFAAL

-149 MGPNGLLGP
+149 MGPDDLLGP

-205 RCISNWRR
+205 RCIS
-213 ISIFEMPAWAAISLC
+213 IFEMPAWAAISLC
-228 LVTIAGA
+228 LVTVAGA

-291 ACGLACGHSV
+291 ACGLACGHPV
-301 AEIAQELGV
+301 AEIAQERGV
-310 LASTVSTYRARAYEK
+310 SASTVSTYRARAYEK

-338 TRPSSQPNLE
+338 TRPSSQPDSE
-348 DAQTPIFRSRLLPG
+348 DAQKPIFRSRLLPG

-370 AGFLCGCY
+370 AGCLCVCY
-378 GCYGGDGALVAYN
+378 EGDGALVAYN

-410 KGGQSLGY
+410 EGGQSLGY
-418 SLAGALVGLSMSAVL
+418 SLAGVLVGLSMSAVL
-433 VLSKDPRGFLGA
+433 VLSPVAPGGFLGVA
-445 VLLAVAIAISV
+445 LFAFVLAISV
-456 AESAWATQEGLGS
+456 VASVWAAQEGLGS

-482 SSVSYSGRYINPWML
+482 ISVSYSGRYISPWML
-497 FCFTFASIA
+497 LCFTLACIA
-506 AAAVLLWVGARN
+506 AAAVLLWVGARG

-527 LDGEVRVRSYL
+527 LDGEVRARLYL

-567 SMSPSSVAAYKSRG
+567 NMSPSSVAAYKSRG
-581 LKKLGVERIDELREL
+581 LKKLGVEGIGDLREL

>member
-52 SALFESSGFRPRLA
+52 STLFESSVFRPRLA
-66 KLSVALSAALILIE
+66 KLSVAFSAALILIE

-95 YALFGFEQVLHFAAL
+95 YAVFGFEQALHFAAL

-120 EAWAGPSAIRWG
+120 GAWAGPSAIRWG

-149 MGPNGLLGP
+149 MGPGFLGP
-158 WAVAAFGVCAAVVL
+158 WTVAAFGVCAAVVL

-178 TADGARCTGAFF
+178 TADGARCTGTFF

-205 RCISNWRR
+205 RCIS
-213 ISIFEMPAWAAISLC
+213 IFKMPAWAAISLC
-228 LVTIAGA
+228 LTTIAGA
-235 VALFVLARWQGEA
+235 VALFVLARWRGES
-248 IQEGPRGTCG
+248 IQEGPRGACG

-310 LASTVSTYRARAYEK
+310 SASTVSTYRVRAYEK

-338 TRPSSQPNLE
+338 TRPSSQPDSE
-348 DAQTPIFRSRLLPG
+348 DAQKPKFRSRLLPG
-362 VALAAACV
+362 VALAAACI
-370 AGFLCGCY
+370 AGCLCGCY
-378 GCYGGDGALVAYN
+378 GDDGALVAYN

-402 AVGPIRIG
+402 AVGLIRIG
-410 KGGQSLGY
+410 EEGQSLGH
-418 SLAGALVGLSMSAVL
+418 SLAGVLVGLSMSAVL
-433 VLSKDPRGFLGA
+433 VLSSRAPGGFLGVA
-445 VLLAVAIAISV
+445 LSAFVLAISV
-456 AESAWATQEGLGS
+456 AESVWAAQEGLGS
-469 QQALGAGLGLLAM
+469 RQALGAGLGLLAM
-482 SSVSYSGRYINPWML
+482 ISVSYSGRYISPWML
-497 FCFTFASIA
+497 LCFTLACIA
-506 AAAVLLWVGARN
+506 AAAVLLWVGARG

-527 LDGEVRVRSYL
+527 LDGEVRARLYL
-538 EGRGLSSLEAGV
+538 EGRGLSSLEVGV

-567 SMSPSSVAAYKSRG
+567 SVSPSSVAAYRSRG
-581 LKKLGVERIDELREL
+581 LKKLGVEGIGDLREL

-605 TVGLR
+605 TVGPR

>member
-1 MGKLALILGCVAAA
+1 MGKLALVLGCAAAA

-29 AGVATAPALAAAALY
+29 AGIATAPALMAAALY

-52 SALFESSGFRPRLA
+52 SALFESSDFRPRLA

-149 MGPNGLLGP
+149 MAPNDLLGP

-178 TADGARCTGAFF
+178 TADGARCTGVFF

-205 RCISNWRR
+205 RCIS
-213 ISIFEMPAWAAISLC
+213 IFEMPAWAAISLC
-228 LVTIAGA
+228 LVTVAGA
-235 VALFVLARWQGEA
+235 VALFVLARRQAA
-248 IQEGPRGTCG
+248 IQEGPISACG

-291 ACGLACGHSV
+291 ACGLACGHPV

-310 LASTVSTYRARAYEK
+310 SASTVSTYRARAYEK

-338 TRPSSQPNLE
+338 TRPSSQPDSE
-348 DAQTPIFRSRLLPG
+348 DAQKPKFRSRLLPG

-378 GCYGGDGALVAYN
+378 EGDGAFVAYN

-402 AVGPIRIG
+402 AVGPNRIG
-410 KGGQSLGY
+410 EGGQSLGY
-418 SLAGALVGLSMSAVL
+418 SLAGVLVGLSMSAVL
-433 VLSKDPRGFLGA
+433 VLSPVAPGGFLGVA
-445 VLLAVAIAISV
+445 LFAFVLAISV
-456 AESAWATQEGLGS
+456 VASVWAAQEGLGS

-482 SSVSYSGRYINPWML
+482 ISVSYSGRYISPWML
-497 FCFTFASIA
+497 LCFTLACIA
-506 AAAVLLWVGARN
+506 AAAVLLWVGARG

-527 LDGEVRVRSYL
+527 LDGEVRARLYL

-559 ATETALAL
+559 AAETALAL

-581 LKKLGVERIDELREL
+581 LKKLGVEGIDDLREL

>member
-29 AGVATAPALAAAALY
+29 AGIATAPALAAAALY

-52 SALFESSGFRPRLA
+52 SALFESSDFRPRLA
-66 KLSVALSAALILIE
+66 KLSVALSTALILIE

-120 EAWAGPSAIRWG
+120 DAWAGPSAIRWG

-149 MGPNGLLGP
+149 MGPGLLGP
-158 WAVAAFGVCAAVVL
+158 WTVAAFGVCAAVVL

-205 RCISNWRR
+205 RCIS
-213 ISIFEMPAWAAISLC
+213 IFKMPAWAAISLC
-228 LVTIAGA
+228 LATIAGA
-235 VALFVLARWQGEA
+235 VALFVLAQRQGEA
-248 IQEGPRGTCG
+248 IQKGPRGACG

-273 ALLGLR
+273 ALLSLR

-310 LASTVSTYRARAYEK
+310 SASTVSTYRARAYEK

-348 DAQTPIFRSRLLPG
+348 DAQKPKIRSRLLPG

-370 AGFLCGCY
+370 AGCLCGCY

-391 VALVAAGALLI
+391 VALVAAGALLVP
-402 AVGPIRIG
+402 VGLVRIG
-410 KGGQSLGY
+410 EGGQSLGY

-433 VLSKDPRGFLGA
+433 VLSQDPRGFLGA

-456 AESAWATQEGLGS
+456 AASVWATQESLGS
-469 QQALGAGLGLLAM
+469 QQALGAGLGLLAL

-497 FCFTFASIA
+497 LCFTFASIA

-518 RRGKLVEKT
+518 RRGKLVENT
-527 LDGEVRVRSYL
+527 LDGEARVRSYL
-538 EGRGLSSLEAGV
+538 EGRGLSSLETGV

-581 LKKLGVERIDELREL
+581 LKKIGVEGVAELREL

-605 TVGLR
+605 TVGPR

>member
-1 MGKLALILGCVAAA
+1 MGKLALILGCAAAA

-52 SALFESSGFRPRLA
+52 STLFESSDFRPRLA

-95 YALFGFEQVLHFAAL
+95 YAVFGFEQALHFAAL
-110 AMALAAAGPF
+110 AMALATAGPF
-120 EAWAGPSAIRWG
+120 EAWAGPSVIRWG

-149 MGPNGLLGP
+149 MRPDGLLGP
-158 WAVAAFGVCAAVVL
+158 WAVAVFGVCAAAVL

-205 RCISNWRR
+205 RCIS
-213 ISIFEMPAWAAISLC
+213 SFKMPAWAAISLC
-228 LVTIAGA
+228 LVAIAGA

-291 ACGLACGHSV
+291 ACGLACGHPV

-310 LASTVSTYRARAYEK
+310 SASTVSTYRARAYEK

-338 TRPSSQPNLE
+338 TRPSSQLDLE
-348 DAQTPIFRSRLLPG
+348 DAQKPIFRSRLLPG
-362 VALAAACV
+362 VALAAACA
-370 AGFLCGCY
+370 AGCLCEY
-378 GCYGGDGALVAYN
+378 YADAGALVAYN

-402 AVGPIRIG
+402 AVGLIRIG
-410 KGGQSLGY
+410 EVGQSLGY
-418 SLAGALVGLSMSAVL
+418 SLAGVLVGLSMSAVL
-433 VLSKDPRGFLGA
+433 VLSSGAPGGFLGVA
-445 VLLAVAIAISV
+445 LFAFVLAISV
-456 AESAWATQEGLGS
+456 VASVWAAQEGLGS
-469 QQALGAGLGLLAM
+469 RQALGAGLGLLAM
-482 SSVSYSGRYINPWML
+482 SSVSYSGRYISPWML
-497 FCFTFASIA
+497 LCFTLVCIA
-506 AAAVLLWVGARN
+506 AAAVLLWVGARG

-527 LDGEVRVRSYL
+527 LDGEVRARLYL

-559 ATETALAL
+559 AAETALAL
-567 SMSPSSVAAYKSRG
+567 RMSPSSVAAYRSRG
-581 LKKLGVERIDELREL
+581 FKKLGVEGIDELREL

>member
-15 SPNALCGSGFFVTT
+15 SPNALCGPGFFVTT
-29 AGVATAPALAAAALY
+29 VGVATAPALAAAALY

-52 SALFESSGFRPRLA
+52 SALFGSSDFRPRLA

-87 AVGRREGV
+87 AVGRCEGV
-95 YALFGFEQVLHFAAL
+95 YAVFGFEQALHFAAL

-120 EAWAGPSAIRWG
+120 GAWAGPSAIRWG

-149 MGPNGLLGP
+149 MGPGFLGP
-158 WAVAAFGVCAAVVL
+158 WTVAAFGVCAAVVL

-178 TADGARCTGAFF
+178 TADGARCTGTFF

-205 RCISNWRR
+205 RCIS
-213 ISIFEMPAWAAISLC
+213 IFKMPAWAAISLC
-228 LVTIAGA
+228 LTTIAGA
-235 VALFVLARWQGEA
+235 VALFVLARWQGES
-248 IQEGPRGTCG
+248 IQEGPIGACG

-310 LASTVSTYRARAYEK
+310 SASTVSTYRVRAYEK

-338 TRPSSQPNLE
+338 TRPSSQPDSE
-348 DAQTPIFRSRLLPG
+348 DAQKPKFRSRLLPG
-362 VALAAACV
+362 VALAAACI
-370 AGFLCGCY
+370 AGCLCGCY
-378 GCYGGDGALVAYN
+378 GDDGALVAYN

-402 AVGPIRIG
+402 AVGLIRIG
-410 KGGQSLGY
+410 EEGQSLGH
-418 SLAGALVGLSMSAVL
+418 SLAGVLVGLSMSAVL
-433 VLSKDPRGFLGA
+433 VLSSRAPGGFLGVA
-445 VLLAVAIAISV
+445 LSAFVLAISV
-456 AESAWATQEGLGS
+456 AESVWAAQEGLGS
-469 QQALGAGLGLLAM
+469 RQALGAGLGLLAM
-482 SSVSYSGRYINPWML
+482 ISVSYSGRYISPWML
-497 FCFTFASIA
+497 LCFTLACIA
-506 AAAVLLWVGARN
+506 AAAVLLWVGARG

-550 ALMAARGAT
+550 ALMAVRGAT

-567 SMSPSSVAAYKSRG
+567 NMSPSSVAAYKGRG
-581 LKKLGVERIDELREL
+581 FKKLGVEGIDELREL

-605 TVGLR
+605 TVGPR